1 MLCGICVQQFVT
13 EISLSELVLSRI
25 TGRLKF
31 EVKQDTSGETVLVSV
46 FNQRLPP
53 LFILLEIKRV
63 EEEIL
68 CSNY

>member
-31 EVKQDTSGETVLVSV
+31 EVNQDTSIVTVLVSV
-46 FNQRLPP
+46 FNQRLSL
-53 LFILLEIKRV
+53 LFI
-63 EEEIL
+63 
-68 CSNY
+68 

>member
-1 MLCGICVQQFVT
+1 MLCGICVQQFAT

-31 EVKQDTSGETVLVSV
+31 EVNQDTSIVTVLVSV
-46 FNQRLPP
+46 FNQRLPL
-53 LFILLEIKRV
+53 LFIYLEIKRV

>member
-1 MLCGICVQQFVT
+1 MCVQQFVT

-25 TGRLKF
+25 TGGLKF

-53 LFILLEIKRV
+53 LFIYLEIKRV
-63 EEEIL
+63 EEGIL
-68 CSNY
+68 FSNY

>member
-53 LFILLEIKRV
+53 LFI
-63 EEEIL
+63 
-68 CSNY
+68 